1 MQLKY
6 SFKKEISHFIRT
18 FRMIG
23 VIIAIMS
30 FAISNPM
37 MFKFTGTVLNEFS
50 GDPDDS
56 KPSFT
61 ASIVKTAASFSQN
74 EDISAS
80 DIFGEMD
87 ISEIADYYNDAGTMF
102 STTILTFAVYG
113 LLITMLILM
122 SASGGEQKKRA
133 MIVPMCSGLDYQN
146 YLLPKFLIYP
156 VFVFAV
162 TFLSSLTAGGLC
174 NAMFEFNKITPVNM
188 LMSSLMM
195 SVYMAFIVCV
205 FMSLGLCTSRPG
217 IMAPVVFVGQMFL
230 DSVLSAMKIT
240 KYQPFALL
248 SYCSSINAS
257 PEKGGVVLAD
267 EAVSIMVSIALCIVI
282 SVLMYFLALGVLKA
296 KKIDNTEENRPEF

>member
-6 SFKKEISHFIRT
+6 SFKKELSHFIRT
-18 FRMIG
+18 FRMAG
-23 VIIAIMS
+23 VILAIMS
-30 FAISNPM
+30 FAFSNPL
-37 MFKFTGTVLNEFS
+37 MFKFTSVVMNGLAEETD
-50 GDPDDS
+50 GGR
-56 KPSFT
+56 PSFT
-61 ASIVKTAASFSQN
+61 ASFSQN
-74 EDISAS
+74 GQSPSAS
-80 DIFGEMD
+80 DIFSEMD
-87 ISEIADYYNDAGTMF
+87 ISEIANYYNDAGTMF
-102 STTILTFAVYG
+102 SMTIVSFAVYG

-156 VFVFAV
+156 TFVFAV

-174 NAMFEFNKITPVNM
+174 NVMFELNKIKAENM
-188 LMSSLMM
+188 LLCSLMM

-217 IMAPVVFVGQMFL
+217 IMAPVVFIGQMFL
-230 DSVLSAMKIT
+230 DSILSAMEIT

-248 SYCSSINAS
+248 SYCNLLNIS
-257 PEKGGVVLAD
+257 PEDGGVILSE
-267 EAVSIMVSIALCIVI
+267 EAASIAVSIALCVVI

-296 KKIDNTEENRPEF
+296 KKIDNTEENKPEF